1 MVGRQLLNVFS
12 IFFTNYNIGLHA
24 EFSKNKLSSLFIFHS
39 VLFFKT
45 IPFLYILHFK
55 LLVTFC
61 QGFFLQN
68 WNWGFFN
75 IMLNDVDKQFNCS
88 EIWFFNKSE

>member
-1 MVGRQLLNVFS
+1 MQSVPKINSRL
-12 IFFTNYNIGLHA
+12 YY
-24 EFSKNKLSSLFIFHS
+24 FHS

-55 LLVTFC
+55 LLVRFC
-61 QGFFLQN
+61 QGFFSSELELVF
-68 WNWGFFN
+68 FFN

-88 EIWFFNKSE
+88 EIWFFN